1 MIACESLE
9 AMSTLAL
16 GVEGFL
22 AALTGLLNEALSMA
36 TARIVRPTRT
46 LVLAQVTHEP
56 FLAFAH
62 RFKLVVCSTLAVPR
76 AQVILFIARAH
87 EVALVAQEA
96 FVALAFSSV
105 VFSQCTVSLAR
116 AYTDDRLSASSTRAS
131 EGAVVPQEAWI
142 AGALCGGLG
151 APTTAHEEARL

>member
-1 MIACESLE
+1 MQ
-9 AMSTLAL
+9 T
-16 GVEGFL
+16 
-22 AALTGLLNEALSMA
+22 
-36 TARIVRPTRT
+36 
-46 LVLAQVTHEP
+46 
-56 FLAFAH
+56 
-62 RFKLVVCSTLAVPR
+62 
-76 AQVILFIARAH
+76 

-131 EGAVVPQEAWI
+131 CIRQLLAKEANTQLLSQFRDFYNDMVSYNFMHSGERTEGAVVPQEAWI

-151 APTTAHEEARL
+151 APTTSHEEARL